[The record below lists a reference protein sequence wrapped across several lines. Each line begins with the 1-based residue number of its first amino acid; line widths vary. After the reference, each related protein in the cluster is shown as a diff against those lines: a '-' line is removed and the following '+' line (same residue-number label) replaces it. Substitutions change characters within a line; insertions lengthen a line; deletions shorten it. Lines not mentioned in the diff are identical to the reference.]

1 MGIKVLD
8 LKFFIL
14 KSENIFKNDA
24 DEYFEF
30 SSAIIMAKILSLQNC
45 RVWKLNFIFY
55 IKTTFNMKFSV
66 HEDRYLE
73 IYC

>member
-30 SSAIIMAKILSLQNC
+30 SSAIIMAKSLSQQNC
-45 RVWKLNFIFY
+45 WVWKLNVIFY
-55 IKTTFNMKFSV
+55 IKASSNMKFSV